1 MLTQLALSSSL
12 MDNPG
17 ISLLHLKD
25 YDMGPF
31 IPIFIHSGERGS
43 VPDDSVGGGNETFG
57 WCKDEP

>member
-1 MLTQLALSSSL
+1 MLAQLALSSSL

-17 ISLLHLKD
+17 ISLLNLAD

-31 IPIFIHSGERGS
+31 IPIFIPSSERGS
-43 VPDDSVGGGNETFG
+43 VSDDSVSGGNETFG